1 MRHIP
6 LLAEEGWLR
15 HQENAAKPQRRRRRA
30 RSASAITRS
39 RNSGQFGW
47 PSKGCR
53 TDHPVRDKSERI
65 HFLMSRTPLLCEEG
79 NVRPE
84 NFVQKTKS
92 CSLVTHRG
100 IAATK
105 KENSPQRRRELFVLV
120 NQRQAVAA
128 DCGSSN
134 PSTTRLIPSR
144 KSGA

>member
-1 MRHIP
+1 MCAP
-6 LLAEEGWLR
+6 
-15 HQENAAKPQRRRRRA
+15 K
-30 RSASAITRS
+30 
-39 RNSGQFGW
+39 
-47 PSKGCR
+47 
-53 TDHPVRDKSERI
+53 
-65 HFLMSRTPLLCEEG
+65 
-79 NVRPE
+79 

>member
-1 MRHIP
+1 MRPIP
-6 LLAEEGWLR
+6 LLAEEGAER
-15 HQENAAKPQRRRRRA
+15 ERDSAKPQRRRRHPSSA
-30 RSASAITRS
+30 RSGMCA
-39 RNSGQFGW
+39 
-47 PSKGCR
+47 PK
-53 TDHPVRDKSERI
+53 
-65 HFLMSRTPLLCEEG
+65 
-79 NVRPE
+79 

-134 PSTTRLIPSR
+134 PRTTRLIPSR